1 MALILLDTQS
11 TPTTPSAGQGK
22 LYFDNV
28 SKKLTTVNDA
38 GVIDTVDDVLNT
50 STANQTGFAADT
62 YLTGANLAIPPGLL
76 KVSTTYY
83 CAFDMTKTA
92 AGVAAATVIVRI
104 GTAGTIADTA
114 RLTFTFGAGTAVVDT
129 GIFEVWVHA
138 RSVGAAGVLTGMC
151 RCTKIAAAAAGLT
164 NSGASS
170 VAIFLVTSAGFD
182 TTVPASTIGIS
193 FNGGAAFAG
202 TNTVVQSWLK
212 GV

>member
-38 GVIDTVDDVLNT
+38 GVIDTMDDVSNV

-76 KVSTTYY
+76 KVGTMYY
-83 CAFDMTKTA
+83 NCFDMTKTG
-92 AGVAAATVIVRI
+92 AGTAAATVIVRI

-114 RLTFTFGAGTAVVDT
+114 RLTFTFAVGTGVIDT
-129 GIFEVWVHA
+129 GIFETWVSV
-138 RSVGAAGVLTGMC
+138 RSVGAAGVLVGMC
-151 RCTKIAAAAAGLT
+151 RCTHHLAATGLT
-164 NSGASS
+164 TTGASG
-170 VAIFLVTSAGFD
+170 IGIILVTSAGFD
-182 TTVPASTIGIS
+182 TTIAASTIGIS
-193 FNGGAAFAG
+193 FNGGASFAG

-212 GV
+212 AV